1 MRKMAM
7 YGKGGIGKSTI
18 AVNLA
23 ITFANMEKR
32 IGLIGCDPKGDTCR
46 LLIPDRLPT
55 ILDNYKK
62 IKMDIN
68 KIDDLTYLYKNS
80 ISCIEVG
87 GPRPGVGC
95 AGKGIILGLDL
106 LKEYDFYDDNDLI
119 IYDVLGDVVCGGFA
133 SPVSKGYAEEVYIV
147 TSGEQASLFAANNI
161 IKGMKQIGGNIQ
173 GLIYNSK
180 NIDKE
185 FEIVNEFS
193 KRIQIP
199 IIGKIKHSKRIP
211 KLELEKTAVVEKF
224 PSGEEAKQ
232 FEILAENILS
242 KNIEV
247 NTNNIEDEEVHD
259 IIKTIKGDN
268 YVY

>member
-1 MRKMAM
+1 MKKIAM

-23 ITFANMEKR
+23 LTFAKKDYN

-46 LLIPDRLPT
+46 LLAPQRLPT
-55 ILDNYKK
+55 ILDNYSEIKK
-62 IKMDIN
+62 NINNIK
-68 KIDDLTYLYKNS
+68 DLIYVYEDS

-87 GPRPGVGC
+87 GPKPGVGC
-95 AGKGIILGLDL
+95 AGKGIVLGLDL
-106 LKEYDFYDDNDLI
+106 LEEYDFYQDKDII

-161 IKGMKQIGGNIQ
+161 IKGMSQIGGNIQ

-185 FEIVNEFS
+185 LAIVNEFS

-211 KLELEKTAVVEKF
+211 LLELQKKAIVDEYPDGK
-224 PSGEEAKQ
+224 EAKQ
-232 FEILAENILS
+232 FESLADHIINKDID
-242 KNIEV
+242 V
-247 NTNNIEDEEVHD
+247 QTDNIEDEEVHE
-259 IIKTIKGDN
+259 IIKKIKGDK